1 MPSFYA
7 DFWRRLIAN
16 PPTAD
21 WLKPTARLASRLIDP
36 GLSRVLLR
44 QVPADYMQRI
54 EGMAEGS
61 GLPLS
66 ELTTALVLPDL
77 MPMLQSFLT
86 KLRPAGFEP
95 PPPFPTMACSSFL
108 SRGKY
113 FLHGRNLDFPG
124 VAFWDRYP
132 VIQAT
137 HSPRTIPYIAFTTAG
152 VPFGG
157 ITGVNEAQVSVSLHQ
172 HYSRRFS
179 LTGQLPFFIA
189 EEILQRARSLK
200 EALKLIENS
209 KVASAWAF
217 VLTDGK
223 TREAVIVETD
233 ARHQAVRTLGD
244 KALTHSN
251 FFQTAGCRAGE
262 YATSQRMNWD
272 NLYRSNRLAELL
284 DEAGAALEPSQ
295 AVQFLS
301 DHWDGFWKEEKV
313 ANRIVSQTYNI
324 QSLVLDSER
333 MKVWMAEG
341 DSPIHLREYAEFDL
355 REILDGSDGRTG
367 VRYPGSVYKNSAK
380 RQAKETF
387 IASFVAAFSG
397 EEGLARTELEK
408 ALEIDFFPEGAQIL
422 ALLNW
427 KIGQYEEAREWL
439 QRGKTWVEGKRP
451 ERFPPEYFETSLFLA
466 RTYDLLGRRSEAVAE
481 YARVAGHPDLEDTNL
496 RRLAKA
502 AGPFRATQVRKI
514 VMPFSSY
521 IPFE

>member
-7 DFWRRLIAN
+7 DFWRRLVAN

-21 WLKPTARLASRLIDP
+21 WLKPTARLVSRVIDP
-36 GLSRVLLR
+36 GLSRLLLR
-44 QVPADYMQRI
+44 QVPKDYMERI
-54 EGMAEGS
+54 EGMAEGC

-77 MPMLQSFLT
+77 MPMLQAFLT
-86 KLRPAGFEP
+86 KIRPAGFEL

-108 SRGKY
+108 ARGKY

-124 VAFWDRYP
+124 VAYWDRYP
-132 VIQAT
+132 VIQVT
-137 HSPRTIPYIAFTTAG
+137 HAPRTIPYLAFTTAG

-157 ITGVNEAQVSVSLHQ
+157 ITGINQEQISVSLHQ

-189 EEILQRARSLK
+189 EEILQRARSMK
-200 EALKLIENS
+200 EAMALIESS

-223 TREAVIVETD
+223 TREGVIVETD
-233 ARHQAVRTLGD
+233 ASHQAVRTLGD

-284 DEAGAALEPSQ
+284 EKAGAALEPAQGVS
-295 AVQFLS
+295 FLS
-301 DHWDGFWKEEKV
+301 DHWDGFWREEKV

-324 QSLVLDSER
+324 QSLLLDSER
-333 MKVWMAEG
+333 MKLWMAEG
-341 DSPIHLREYAEFDL
+341 DAPIHLREYAEFDL
-355 REILDGSDGRTG
+355 RDIFDGGDGRTG
-367 VRYPGSVYKNSAK
+367 LRLPGCPYRSEAK
-380 RQAKETF
+380 RAAKETF
-387 IASFVAAFSG
+387 ILSFVAAFSG
-397 EEGLARTELEK
+397 EEDLARAELER
-408 ALEIDFFPEGAQIL
+408 ALEMDFFPEGAQIL

-427 KIGQYEEAREWL
+427 KIGQYEKAREWL
-439 QRGKTWVEGKRP
+439 GRGKSWMEGKRP
-451 ERFPPEYFETSLFLA
+451 EKFPPEYFETSLFLA
-466 RTYDLLGRRSEAVAE
+466 RTLDLLGRRTEAVAE
-481 YARVAGHPDLEDTNL
+481 YRRVAEHPDLEDNNL
-496 RRLAKA
+496 RRLAKS
-502 AGPFRATQVRKI
+502 AGPFRPGQIRKI